1 MSQQTQL
8 ALFDDIPS
16 VEILLAKREDQWFD
30 RKSIRTADH
39 KIANAMIGFAN
50 ADGGRIVIGL
60 SDGKVE
66 GIDAYAEQHNALL
79 QAAINLSVPPV
90 RHSVHYVECVNGR
103 GQNDRLLIIDIE
115 ASEHIHRNMRD
126 ECYLRV
132 GDETRHLR
140 STEERE
146 LAFDKGEAAF
156 DKTIVPDLALEEL
169 DLEAVAAYGQQIGV
183 LDVKRTLRIRGL
195 YFDGPYK
202 RGVTQA
208 GQLLFGITP
217 PIWAYVRYLRY
228 DGVTAETG
236 TRLNLIEDVR
246 LEGTIPSLIE
256 QAKSL
261 LSDELKVI
269 RQTERGRFEKISLLP
284 MFAWLEAVVN
294 ALTHRSYNVQGD
306 GIRITQFSD
315 RLVVENPG
323 RLPSTVRVDN
333 IRNARYSRNPHI
345 ARVLA
350 EMTDYVRET
359 NEGVRRM
366 FQEMKQ
372 YGLRDPVYEV
382 LPAGVRVTLYKE
394 PDSTKTS
401 ADQNVVAALATL
413 RRLLGSERLEALL
426 AAFRQREQLPTRA
439 IAELLKVSSLSAR
452 RYLTILG
459 EASLIDEVTQ
469 SKYDPRGYWTRT
481 DHSFWLP
488 DTRL

>member
-284 MFAWLEAVVN
+284 MFA
-294 ALTHRSYNVQGD
+294 
-306 GIRITQFSD
+306 
-315 RLVVENPG
+315 
-323 RLPSTVRVDN
+323 
-333 IRNARYSRNPHI
+333 
-345 ARVLA
+345 
-350 EMTDYVRET
+350 
-359 NEGVRRM
+359 
-366 FQEMKQ
+366 
-372 YGLRDPVYEV
+372 
-382 LPAGVRVTLYKE
+382 
-394 PDSTKTS
+394 
-401 ADQNVVAALATL
+401 
-413 RRLLGSERLEALL
+413 
-426 AAFRQREQLPTRA
+426 
-439 IAELLKVSSLSAR
+439 
-452 RYLTILG
+452 
-459 EASLIDEVTQ
+459 
-469 SKYDPRGYWTRT
+469 
-481 DHSFWLP
+481 
-488 DTRL
+488 